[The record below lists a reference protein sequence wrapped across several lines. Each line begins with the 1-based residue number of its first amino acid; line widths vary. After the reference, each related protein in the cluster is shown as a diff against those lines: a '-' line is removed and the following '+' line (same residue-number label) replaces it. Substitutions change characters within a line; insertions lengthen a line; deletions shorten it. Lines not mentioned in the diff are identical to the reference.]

1 MPRKT
6 ARGASSSN
14 TNTSP
19 KRALGSLGGVVVEV
33 DVEAVAVVVVLK
45 RLDVFSGDFCGG
57 GDSSSLWLRWLCWC

>member
-19 KRALGSLGGVVVEV
+19 KRALGSLEVVEV
-33 DVEAVAVVVVLK
+33 DVEEVVVKRLKVLVVNLVVMVVVVCG
-45 RLDVFSGDFCGG
+45 VSGSD
-57 GDSSSLWLRWLCWC
+57 GDLW